1 LGPRDFVVAGA
12 ENLRLYLLTSSGILM
27 RRRQFAGSNFSG
39 SDLDIVREIPKNPT
53 FTKDYNKGEK
63 NTGFGNIVNIN
74 KIKRK
79 LN

>member
-1 LGPRDFVVAGA
+1 
-12 ENLRLYLLTSSGILM
+12 M